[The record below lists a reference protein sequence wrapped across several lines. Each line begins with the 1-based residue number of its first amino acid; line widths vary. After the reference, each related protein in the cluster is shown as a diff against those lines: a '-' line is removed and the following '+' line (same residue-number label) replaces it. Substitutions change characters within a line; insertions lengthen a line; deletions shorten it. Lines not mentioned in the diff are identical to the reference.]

1 MISPRNPKWA
11 NAPRA
16 PAPRGEENLSD
27 DTNPGIITP
36 TRDIENSRLDRTNQS
51 DFEPQNNPSV
61 YIQNNQTQ
69 LTQIDG
75 TTSIIDISKVTE
87 SDLEEIDFKRLK

>member
-1 MISPRNPKWA
+1 MVTLHKKNRLSQVVNIQEVVPDSERQMISPRNPKWA

-36 TRDIENSRLDRTNQS
+36 TRDIENSRPDRTNQS

-61 YIQNNQTQ
+61 
-69 LTQIDG
+69 
-75 TTSIIDISKVTE
+75 
-87 SDLEEIDFKRLK
+87 